1 MQGRY
6 KLIKGYTQCGSHL
19 LRLKDTGFMATR
31 LVAGN
36 MRLFQATFLGQF
48 LLRQTRSESKGS
60 ECRGALI
67 NRVGH
72 PSPSCGDLR
81 FGCRILRI
89 NVVVNRKLLL
99 RARNG
104 EVVRPQ
110 VVDLQWLRIERYDF
124 TQSRMSA
131 EDFR

>member
-6 KLIKGYTQCGSHL
+6 KLIKGYTQSDSHL
-19 LRLKDTGFMATR
+19 LCLKDTGLMPTR
-31 LVAGN
+31 LVARN
-36 MRLFQATFLGQF
+36 MGLFQATFLRQP
-48 LLRQTRSESKGS
+48 LLRQPRSETKAS

-67 NRVGH
+67 DRVSH
-72 PSPSCGDLR
+72 PSASCGDLS
-81 FGCRILRI
+81 FGCRVLLI
-89 NVVVNRKLLL
+89 NVVVNRKFLV

-104 EVVRPQ
+104 KVVRPQ

-131 EDFR
+131 EDSR